1 MTTRKF
7 EYADIPRVD
16 DDLDDLTE
24 LDTEMEI
31 DDDEYLF
38 DESDVEEAE
47 ETEEYEDS
55 IDRYQQFSARRRI
68 EIASENRW
76 LKSLMEDFDDYDSLE
91 NLSNNEFREFSY

>member
-7 EYADIPRVD
+7 EYADMPQVD

-38 DESDVEEAE
+38 DESDAE
-47 ETEEYEDS
+47 ETEETEEYKDS
-55 IDRYQQFSARRRI
+55 IDRYRQFSARRRI

-91 NLSNNEFREFSY
+91 NLSNNEFRGLSY